1 MPVLLKVLTVVAP
14 VFAVIG
20 LGYIFARFRTISL
33 KPVIDILLYLT
44 IPALVITSLTDTKIV
59 PGELF
64 LITIAACGV
73 VFGTW
78 LMTFIYLKATGK
90 RDGRG
95 MYLTTM
101 FMNCANIPFPIALL
115 AFGQEGLSLTVL
127 YYIAISILVYS
138 LGIYIAK
145 GKGNGGLTEIF
156 RLPLI
161 YATVLGLGVN
171 FSGVELPAVFM
182 TTMKMLGAA
191 TIPLMQISLG
201 YQLRSIKITHLK
213 SSAAASIIR
222 IGGGLMMAWLIVTLL
237 GIEGLP
243 GQIIILTSAMPS
255 AVITF
260 VMSYRYDVQSEQVAS
275 TVALS
280 TIISLVT
287 IPLILFFIL

>member
-1 MPVLLKVLTVVAP
+1 MSVLLKVLTVVAP
-14 VFAVIG
+14 VFAIIG

-33 KPVIDILLYLT
+33 KPVVDILLYLT
-44 IPALVITSLTDTKIV
+44 IPALVITSLTDTKII
-59 PGELF
+59 PNEL
-64 LITIAACGV
+64 LLLTIAACGV
-73 VFGTW
+73 VFGTG
-78 LMTFIYLKATGK
+78 LLTFIYLKATGK
-90 RDGRG
+90 QDGRG

-145 GKGNGGLTEIF
+145 GKGGLTEIF
-156 RLPLI
+156 KLPLI

-171 FSGVELPAVFM
+171 FSGIELPGVFM

-201 YQLRSIKITHLK
+201 YQLRNTKITHLK
-213 SSAAASIIR
+213 DSVVASAIR
-222 IGGGLMMAWLIVTLL
+222 IGGGLCIAWLIVTLL

-243 GQIIILTSAMPS
+243 RQIIILTSAMPS

-260 VMSYRYDVQSEQVAS
+260 VMSYRYNVQSELVAS
-275 TVALS
+275 TVAMS
-280 TIISLVT
+280 TIISLIT
-287 IPLILFFIL
+287 IPLILFLIL